1 MKRYR
6 IILRAAIAGSIAG
19 LSPAVAQNTIFQSY
33 HCADD
38 THFIVAFY
46 PHDPSAYVQID
57 GDSVILRQRV
67 ALSGKRYSGGGVTLK
82 FTKAGAISVKRTRRA
97 ETACEP
103 A

>member
-6 IILRAAIAGSIAG
+6 TVLAAIAGTMVGIV
-19 LSPAVAQNTIFQSY
+19 PAVAQNTTFQGY

-57 GDSVILRQRV
+57 GDSVILRQRL
-67 ALSGKRYSGGGVTLK
+67 AISGKRYSGGGVTLK
-82 FTKAGAISVKRTRRA
+82 FNRAGAISVKRTRRP
-97 ETACEP
+97 ETACELG
-103 A
+103 

>member
-6 IILRAAIAGSIAG
+6 RVLAAIAGTIAG
-19 LSPAVAQNTIFQSY
+19 LSQASAQNTTFQSY
-33 HCADD
+33 RCTDD

-57 GDSVILRQRV
+57 GGSVVLRERL
-67 ALSGKRYSGGGVTLK
+67 AISGKRYSGGGVTLK
-82 FTKAGAISVKRTRRA
+82 FSKAGAIAVKRFRRP